1 MRKTN
6 KRYFGAKI
14 ASEANSFIGKSI
26 DIILKNGQS
35 YHGVV
40 KSVTENS
47 YALTDGLAGKHLL
60 EFSLI
65 DEIIET
71 VDAKY

>member
-6 KRYFGAKI
+6 KRYFGTQI
-14 ASEANSFIGKSI
+14 ASEATSFIGKSI

-40 KSVTENS
+40 KGISGNS

-65 DEIIET
+65 DEIIES